1 MNTHRSNSG
10 TITET
15 PEVGDTFMIDRPDWF
30 ATGTIVEVEPFEA
43 ITGHDGTQPTRAI
56 DPNMF
61 RIEVE
66 WETNSAELPGP
77 FTTTVRVRRG

>member
-15 PEVGDTFMIDRPDWF
+15 PEVGDRYIIDRPDWF
-30 ATGTIVEVEPFEA
+30 ASGIIIEVEPHVA
-43 ITGHDGTQPTRAI
+43 ITGHDGTQVTRAV
-56 DPNMF
+56 DPDRFEIRVAWQNS
-61 RIEVE
+61 
-66 WETNSAELPGP
+66 SAEITGP